1 MLGHTK
7 ATLLRHSISF
17 ALIGVRLWGKKLKLS
32 DEERLAI
39 ADETIKEL
47 RRYGGWRDL
56 DDELEIQRGI
66 RRPGSKS

>member
-1 MLGHTK
+1 M
-7 ATLLRHSISF
+7 ANLRTAWVRLF
-17 ALIGVRLWGKKLKLS
+17 ALIKVRLWGKKLKLS

-56 DDELEIQRGI
+56 DDELEIPVGHGTPRT
-66 RRPGSKS
+66 